1 MAENQIP
8 LRRALD
14 ELLGRI
20 EPGARVTGVRRMG
33 EDETDV
39 GEGTAKGIGYGV
51 SLLVEIA
58 GSDGKPQRMVF
69 RTNRAGQFGHD
80 RRSDRAADALLAF
93 DTTAG
98 FPSHAAV
105 VDVGAIQNNG
115 RLESLA
121 DTGEMYFLTEY
132 FEGAPYADDL
142 RRIGEGGGL
151 TELDRQRCVAL
162 ARYLARLHAQK
173 IHNVQAYQRAVRDLI
188 GHGEG
193 LFGLADSFREDAPGV
208 PLERLRRIESLA
220 VDWRWRLRGRE
231 TRLCRTH
238 GDFHP
243 FNILFH
249 EGAEPLLLDASR
261 GCQGDPAD
269 DVTCLSINYLFFAL
283 EHPAACLDFRELWRL
298 FWRVYLAETVD
309 NDLFE
314 SAPPYWAWRVLVLA
328 NPLWYPMAK
337 EGTRRKLLGAAE
349 DALHNGRLDP
359 VRIEELFCRKV

>member
-20 EPGARVTGVRRMG
+20 EPGARVIGVRRMG
-33 EDETDV
+33 EDEADV

-58 GSDGKPQRMVF
+58 GSDGEPQRMVF
-69 RTNRAGQFGHD
+69 RTNRSGQFGHD

-121 DTGEMYFLTEY
+121 DTGELYFLTEY
-132 FEGAPYADDL
+132 LEGRPYADDL
-142 RRIGEGGGL
+142 RRIGEAGGL
-151 TELDRQRCVAL
+151 NELDRLRCSAL
-162 ARYLARLHAQK
+162 AHYLANLHATK
-173 IHNVQAYQRAVRDLI
+173 IDNPQGYRRAVRDLI

-193 LFGLADSFREDAPGV
+193 LFGLADSFRADAPGV
-208 PLERLRRIESLA
+208 PLERLRSIEHLA

-231 TRLCRTH
+231 ARLCRTH

-243 FNILFH
+243 FNILFG

-269 DVTCLSINYLFFAL
+269 DVICLSVNYLFFAL
-283 EHPAACLDFRELWRL
+283 EHPSACRDFLELWRI
-298 FWRVYLAETVD
+298 FWRAYLAKTGD
-309 NDLFE
+309 NGLFE
-314 SAPPYWAWRVLVLA
+314 TAPPYWAWRVLVLA
-328 NPLWYPMAK
+328 NPLWYPKAK
-337 EGTRRKLLGAAE
+337 EGTRRTLLDAAE
-349 DALHNGRLDP
+349 DALRNGHLDP
-359 VRIEELFCRKV
+359 ARIEELFCRKA